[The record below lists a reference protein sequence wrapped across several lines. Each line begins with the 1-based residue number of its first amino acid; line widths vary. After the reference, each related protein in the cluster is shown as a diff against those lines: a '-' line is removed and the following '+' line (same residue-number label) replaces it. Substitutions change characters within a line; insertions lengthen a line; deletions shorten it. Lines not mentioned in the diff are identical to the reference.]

1 MLKSFSIGHTAKG
14 KVWWQRWMVDGTA
27 DKGSTD
33 TIAAALGAVGV
44 VAPSTGDG
52 EIASIRAEYSAMVE
66 SRKNDRE
73 QETAARAM
81 LDLRIAELE
90 AELETARIEANSAD
104 KLCNDAWESNAG
116 YRDKI
121 AALEAGTA
129 PASGDKAAVDLRIKL
144 TQAEGQAA
152 VASAQI
158 AALQTENDTLK
169 ADLSALRKQ
178 VGADRLERWGV
189 ANG

>member
-14 KVWWQRWMVDGTA
+14 KVWWQRWMVDGSA
-27 DKGSTD
+27 DKGSAD
-33 TIAAALGAVGV
+33 TITAALGAVGV
-44 VAPSTGDG
+44 GLPAASD
-52 EIASIRAEYSAMVE
+52 SIRAEYSAMVE

-90 AELETARIEANSAD
+90 AELCRLGLFTAPSAD
-104 KLCNDAWESNAG
+104 CDEWRA
-116 YRDKI
+116 R
-121 AALEAGTA
+121 
-129 PASGDKAAVDLRIKL
+129 AVDAGKDVADLRVKL
-144 TQAEGQAA
+144 ANAQADEKKA
-152 VASAQI
+152 VAEAVAAYSAV
-158 AALQTENDTLK
+158 AALQSENDTLK